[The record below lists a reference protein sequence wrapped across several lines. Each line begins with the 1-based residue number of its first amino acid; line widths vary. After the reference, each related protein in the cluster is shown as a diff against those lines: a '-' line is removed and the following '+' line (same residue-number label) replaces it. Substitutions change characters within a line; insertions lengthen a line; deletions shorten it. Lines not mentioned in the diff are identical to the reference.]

1 MLNEKENDLFRN
13 PYPGAF
19 FAFEGIDFCGK
30 TSQIR
35 RAGNYLRAQLQN
47 KAVIITTKEPTG
59 GPHGLKIRQILAN
72 EELFASTSLLDLQ
85 KEFAR
90 DSRYHCEN
98 TVVPALK
105 RGDIVLTDRFR
116 HSSCV
121 YGAKNWRMD
130 EISDLMEMNKQCLGD
145 FFVWPDC
152 SFIFDLPA
160 EIALYRG
167 MERAKK
173 TRQKL
178 DEIEKMETLER
189 VKNNFYLFARSYP
202 DCHIINADRTEEEI
216 FVDVRN
222 LLEETLKRK
231 GVI

>member
-1 MLNEKENDLFRN
+1 MLNEEEKDVFRN

-35 RAGNYLRAQLQN
+35 RAGNYLRARLQN
-47 KAVIITTKEPTG
+47 KVGIVITKEPTD
-59 GPHGLKIRQILAN
+59 GPHGKNIRQILGDK
-72 EELFASTSLLDLQ
+72 ELFASVSPSELQ
-85 KEFAR
+85 KEFAE
-90 DSRYHCEN
+90 DSRCHCEN
-98 TVVPALK
+98 IIVPVLA

-121 YGAKNWRMD
+121 YGAKKWGMEEMRGFMD
-130 EISDLMEMNKQCLGD
+130 MNRQCLGD

-152 SFIFDLPA
+152 SFIFDLSA

-178 DEIEKMETLER
+178 DEMEKMETLER
-189 VKNNFYLFARSYP
+189 VKNNFYLFAQSYP
-202 DCHIINADRTEEEI
+202 GCHIINADRTEEEV